1 MDIEKNEHAYVLR
14 RRTASGLLVFALAL
28 PFAACED
35 SDTLVSGD
43 AATHVDAGRDA
54 GPPPSPHPGDIDAA
68 TAAFKL
74 YYVER
79 VHRVITS
86 YNRFATFG
94 DSGFSAAIGA
104 LGIARDGDEFEI
116 IPGPTDNNQIGTA
129 VFNTYQA
136 YRALRTRTLEVAL
149 IRMFRGLEFIERV
162 TGVPGLTVREAYPG
176 WTRVMDGIAGT
187 VTRTR
192 DGKPAPNPMEPE
204 AAFEAEVLETFYR
217 GVRITYRENPAE
229 FLFTYMPATNP
240 VDYAVTHSFSHLP
253 RYLHASDCCSSLMRT
268 PAPHEWEGAF
278 WGNHNSRDNFPDFGI
293 GFVAAFEASEDPN
306 ASADVRE
313 AARLALAAGQRIADL
328 IQEHGGTQMT
338 IDEWHDYGQLTPG
351 GERRPHGLMEAG
363 DPNDNLGGL
372 AACPD
377 IYLARAISSHGLA
390 SPVPEL
396 PLAGTLDDQLAG
408 GGIDCPLVP
417 FEDQRC
423 RTLQDAYC
431 GLTWETFDQL
441 AIGGV
446 PVIDLL
452 NALEQATPGSGER
465 YLASFQGDFEHIVKS
480 MAALAH
486 YARVTGDDE
495 LQAES
500 RRALA
505 AMTEGMRVQ
514 GDLAWGV
521 TMPERAKLQRF
532 SAALLDAIGG
542 TEVHREDLGD
552 FAIEEARLAHLEN
565 LLQMADTEPD
575 PLRTDEEILALVE
588 GKVTALGANT
598 DGWSQTV
605 YERYRDAYGM
615 EPPLRRAGDGY
626 EARQAGGDWMPAEVP
641 HHLRT
646 GVELLT
652 AVATC
657 QAAPEILDCTWARL
671 GCARPDLNGDGMVD
685 ADDRALFEAG
695 GDEGDACDEADD
707 FCDGADLDRSGR
719 IDEYD
724 RAFMDAAEGCH
735 YEP

>member
-1 MDIEKNEHAYVLR
+1 MNSSVG
-14 RRTASGLLVFALAL
+14 RTVAWVFPIAVALGFGGCGDDAVSG
-28 PFAACED
+28 
-35 SDTLVSGD
+35 GD
-43 AATHVDAGRDA
+43 AAIDDDAGRDA
-54 GPPPSPHPGDIDAA
+54 GPPPKPVDIDAA
-68 TAAFKL
+68 SAAFKL

-79 VHRVITS
+79 VERVITA

-94 DSGFSAAIGA
+94 DSGFSSAIGA
-104 LGIARDGDEFEI
+104 LGIARDGDDFEVV
-116 IPGPTDNNQIGTA
+116 PGPTDNNQIGTA

-136 YRALRTRTLEVAL
+136 YRALGTRTLEVAL

-192 DGKPAPNPMEPE
+192 DGKPAANPMAPDSD
-204 AAFEAEVLETFYR
+204 FEAEVLETFYR
-217 GVRITYRENPAE
+217 GIRITYRENPAE

-240 VDYAVTHSFSHLP
+240 IDYSITHSFSHLP

-293 GFVAAFEASEDPN
+293 GYVAALEASEDPD
-306 ASADVRE
+306 ASADVR
-313 AARLALAAGQRIADL
+313 AAAKLALEAGRRIGDL
-328 IQEHGGTQMT
+328 IQEHDGTQMT
-338 IDEWHDYGQLTPG
+338 IDEWHDYGELTPG
-351 GERRPHGLMEAG
+351 GQRRPHGLMEAG

-377 IYLARAISSHGLA
+377 IYLARAISSEGLA

-396 PLAGTLDDQLAG
+396 PLAGTLDDQLANG
-408 GGIDCPLVP
+408 GLDCPLVA

-441 AIGGV
+441 SLGGV
-446 PVIDLL
+446 PVIELL
-452 NALEQATPGSGER
+452 RTLEQAMPGSGER

-486 YARVTGDDE
+486 YGRITGDDD
-495 LQAES
+495 LVAEA
-500 RRALA
+500 RRALK

-521 TMPERAKLQRF
+521 TMPERATLQRF
-532 SAALLDAIGG
+532 SAAMLDALGG
-542 TEVHREDLGD
+542 VEVNKEDLGD
-552 FAIEEARLAHLEN
+552 FAIEEARLTHLEN
-565 LLQMADTEPD
+565 LLQMPDTMPD
-575 PLRTDEEILALVE
+575 ALRTDEEITQLVE
-588 GKVTALGANT
+588 GRVVALGENK
-598 DGWSQTV
+598 DGWSQAIFQ
-605 YERYRDAYGM
+605 RYRDAYGM

-626 EARQAGGDWMPAEVP
+626 EARQAGGDWQPAEVP
-641 HHLRT
+641 HHMRT

-652 AVATC
+652 AIATC
-657 QAAPEILDCTWARL
+657 ETAPEVLDCTWARL
-671 GCARPDLNGDGMVD
+671 GCARPDLDANGTVD
-685 ADDRALFEAG
+685 EMDRKAFDAGDEAG
-695 GDEGDACDEADD
+695 DPCDDANDW
-707 FCDGADLDRSGR
+707 CDGADLDRSGG
-719 IDEYD
+719 IDKFD
-724 RAFMDAAEGCH
+724 RAFMDAAQGCH